1 MSVFHFKH
9 FDVINEQSAMKVNTD
24 GVLLG
29 AVAEVFPTDRDV
41 LDIGTGTG
49 TIALMVAQRLSLL
62 GAAFRIDAI
71 DIDRPSVEEAAAN
84 FANSPW
90 KDHLTAL
97 RTGLASFGIGRSYD
111 LILSNPPYFDSSLK
125 APEARRN
132 SARHVADPET
142 SPGVEPLS
150 FREILEYSERTLRP
164 GGRVCMVLPA
174 DLEKPLLRHA
184 AMCGFRPWK
193 TLRVKTV
200 ERKSPARLIVQFR
213 RKPEAFDS
221 VDETLTLCDQK
232 GKRTPWYASL
242 VSDYLLDQTD

>member
-1 MSVFHFKH
+1 MAVFHFKQ

-29 AVAEVFPTDRDV
+29 ASAEVFPTDRDV

-62 GAAFRIDAI
+62 TDDFMIDAI
-71 DIDRPSVEEAAAN
+71 DIDPSSADEASAN

-90 KDHLTAL
+90 KDHLTAT
-97 RTGLASFGIGRSYD
+97 RTGLASFGTSRGYD

-142 SPGVEPLS
+142 DPGTEPLS
-150 FREILEYSERTLRP
+150 FREVLEYSERTLRP

-174 DLEKPLLRHA
+174 DLGKPLLRHA
-184 AMCGFRPWK
+184 AMCGFKPWK
-193 TLRVKTV
+193 MLRVRTV
-200 ERKSPARLIVQFR
+200 ERKSPSRLIVQFR
-213 RKPEAFDS
+213 RKTEDFEP
-221 VDETLTLCDQK
+221 VDEVLTLCNEK
-232 GKRTPWYASL
+232 GKRTPGYASL